1 MSLSVVVVARDTLLR
16 LAMEACLEGSNY
28 QICREAGSVAEAIQ
42 PPLTNVDL
50 VIILADFDRD
60 VVASLDEIKTAYPDA
75 RLIVFAR
82 TLRMP
87 AVETIS
93 TLATKLDGIL
103 TSEMSK
109 EAACAY
115 IDCVMSGGRVLPFR
129 LVASA
134 LSDGRAPLTIP
145 PQPAGAAMLS
155 ERERQ
160 VLTALLEGLS
170 NKAIAR
176 RLKVSPPTVKI
187 HMHALFLKIGA
198 ANRTQAAL
206 WARENF
212 VRLRPDALSPA
223 KAGKA
228 AAVDELTADGD
239 ERLSRMGIA
248 AKRARS
254 FA

>member
-60 VVASLDEIKTAYPDA
+60 MVASLDEIKTAYPDA

-87 AVETIS
+87 AVEAIS